1 MSYWSWDNGRTNGL
15 RGVDGV
21 LVSFVDCHGRSVYQ
35 PDPTNPAVLDGNTIL
50 YALRTSRAAR
60 NDFRRLFPTLLPDEQ
75 ARLTELLEVN
85 PRISALV
92 EDDQRFTDDIQANWN
107 RKIPVRNAGR
117 GHGAA
122 VGRNNRLPHPY
133 GDRED

>member
-15 RGVDGV
+15 KGVDGV
-21 LVSFVDCHGRSVYQ
+21 IVALDDCHGRSVYQ

-50 YALRTSRAAR
+50 YALRTSIRAR

-75 ARLTELLEVN
+75 ARLTALLDVN

-92 EDDQRFTDDIQANWN
+92 QDNHDFADNIQSNWN
-107 RKIPVRNAGR
+107 TKIPVRSANP
-117 GHGAA
+117 GHGSAHM
-122 VGRNNRLPHPY
+122 RNDRRPWPH
-133 GDRED
+133 GNRED